1 MFVYQWLVF
10 AHVLGVF
17 GFLLAHGAS
26 AAVAFKLRGERE
38 VERIRVLLDLS
49 RDATAIA
56 NISLLVLLAAGIAA
70 GFMGGWWGQLWIWS
84 ALGLLILVNV
94 AMVVVASGP
103 LIRIRQLVGAAVPG
117 RAKTYDAP
125 PPSNTIG
132 ASVDQQL
139 AMQLAAVNPLLLT
152 LIGGGGLAVILWLML
167 FKPF

>member
-1 MFVYQWLVF
+1 MYQWVVF

-117 RAKTYDAP
+117 RAKTYSA
-125 PPSNTIG
+125 PPSNTTTTG